1 MYITIINI
9 LMFIISISI
18 AIIIIII
25 IIIII
30 TIAVATI
37 SIVSHVFWR
46 HTFAHVF
53 LFTFYLLKSCNI
65 LLKSDL
71 FRKSCFDWN
80 EAVSKYIQINIFNRK
95 RL

>member
-37 SIVSHVFWR
+37 SIVSHDFWR

-53 LFTFYLLKSCNI
+53 YLPFTCWKAATFY
-65 LLKSDL
+65 
-71 FRKSCFDWN
+71 WN
-80 EAVSKYIQINIFNRK
+80 LICSERVVSIEMKQWANTFK
-95 RL
+95 